1 MDIKKLNELQNNL
14 EWDILH
20 YDLWEV
26 FDEPQ
31 NINQCEILMARIF
44 MDTLKIDIDDQ
55 YLIRFAAEPKHFAN
69 LCVHFLRKVQSEYP
83 GIISEDGCQK
93 NIYGE

>member
-1 MDIKKLNELQNNL
+1 MDFKELNDPQNNI
-14 EWDILH
+14 ERDELH

-26 FDEPQ
+26 FNDPQ
-31 NINQCEILMARIF
+31 DVSDCEILMARIF
-44 MDTLKIDIDDQ
+44 LDTLGVDIDDE
-55 YLIRFAAEPKHFAN
+55 YLIKFTAQPKHFAN